1 MKKDINDWTLAQCF
15 TFGAMIAS
23 GRHFMAGEGNTGKK
37 FQYYQSL
44 DGSIGTVVT
53 DSEAKN
59 PDTESGPDT
68 LI

>member
-23 GRHFMAGEGNTGKK
+23 GRHFMAGEGNTGKQFK
-37 FQYYQSL
+37 YYQSY
-44 DGSIGTVVT
+44 DGSIGSVIT
-53 DSEAKN
+53 EAKN
-59 PDTESGPDT
+59 PDTESGPDP